1 MSGNCCHLFPSPFE
15 CLPVACVC
23 NIFVYNLSVIFSRSC
38 PLGSAWFIFFSQKS
52 RLFLYWWYPTL
63 RSSFHVCLPTVVSF
77 FFGSMPGVIQV
88 CQAVVICHIFLP
100 LFIHYP
106 FSVAVL
112 QKVPVPCH
120 PYFRIM
126 CCASFQWF
134 RLVSSGTSVPKLG
147 STSSILNNFI
157 SSWRRSFLCYC
168 WGGDPRP
175 RNHLHPLNRDHAH
188 PWQVRLYTMESLHA
202 LWDTLLHLYGCDV
215 VMTLRDPLLH

>member
-38 PLGSAWFIFFSQKS
+38 PLGSAWFIFLSPKS
-52 RLFLYWWYPTL
+52 RASSCIGDIQLSEARSTFVCRQLF
-63 RSSFHVCLPTVVSF
+63 HF

-100 LFIHYP
+100 LFIHSP

-126 CCASFQWF
+126 CSASFQ
-134 RLVSSGTSVPKLG
+134 
-147 STSSILNNFI
+147 
-157 SSWRRSFLCYC
+157 
-168 WGGDPRP
+168 
-175 RNHLHPLNRDHAH
+175 
-188 PWQVRLYTMESLHA
+188 
-202 LWDTLLHLYGCDV
+202 
-215 VMTLRDPLLH
+215 